1 MMKKL
6 ITLYIPILFLLSI
19 GSCKIE
25 PEITP
30 ADLFSIEVADSI
42 KTGNSYSEVTIL
54 YNPEHPEPDISKR
67 KFSLSLS
74 EDAKFQNGTN
84 AMTVEIIDNKATAL
98 IRSSKAYTC
107 VLSVEPNELSDY
119 AQKRNIVFY
128 TPDTSNSLEIQVTP
142 ETMDVPA
149 NDIDV
154 YTIVATIPEDLVID
168 TAKVR
173 LFTPLGTFSNNSQNI
188 VLIPNNQRKVTT
200 SIKSSSPGIAS
211 IFMNFRGIN
220 ETFSINFLPVA
231 SNEMIEIEVT
241 DPQATA
247 DGVDI
252 IHVEAQLLNFTP
264 GANQT
269 ILLTATNGTWL
280 GTSSSSTSLTA
291 NYEGRVSANLKS
303 QSPGISAIT
312 ATYSIWSVSDNGTF
326 TFSDPDYLQLTS
338 SDYTPSEN
346 SPQTLT
352 TKLLRN
358 IGTPNSGLSA
368 FYTCLDTNII
378 ITAVTPAELTGN
390 SVVSTAQFW
399 NSNPNFQGNVEIKSS
414 VIRFQGDTIS
424 TSTFITFE

>member
-1 MMKKL
+1 MKKL
-6 ITLYIPILFLLSI
+6 ITLYIPILLLLSI

-30 ADLFSIEVADSI
+30 SDLFSIEVADSI

-67 KFSLSLS
+67 KFSLSLT

-98 IRSSKAYTC
+98 IRSSNAYTC
-107 VLSVEPNELSDY
+107 VLSVEPNGLTDY
-119 AQKRNIVFY
+119 VQKRNIVFY
-128 TPDTSNSLEIQVTP
+128 TPDASNSLEIQVSP

-149 NDIDV
+149 NGIDV
-154 YTIVATIPEDLVID
+154 YTIVATIPQDLAID

-173 LFTPLGTFSNNSQNI
+173 LNTPLGTFSNNSQNI
-188 VLIPNNQRKVTT
+188 ELTPNNQRQISTT
-200 SIKSSSPGIAS
+200 IKSASPGIAP
-211 IFMNFRGIN
+211 ILMNFRGIN
-220 ETFSINFLPVA
+220 ETFSINFLTIP
-231 SNEMIEIEVT
+231 SNEMIELEIA

-247 DGVDI
+247 DNVDLL
-252 IHVEAQLLNFTP
+252 HVEAQLLNFVP
-264 GANQT
+264 GSNQNIT
-269 ILLTATNGTWL
+269 LTASNGNWFGTN
-280 GTSSSSTSLTA
+280 SNSISLTA
-291 NYEGRVSANLKS
+291 NYDGLVSANLKS
-303 QSPGISAIT
+303 QFPGIVTIT
-312 ATYSIWSVSDNGTF
+312 ATYSAWSISDNVTF

-358 IGTPNSGLSA
+358 VGTPNPGLNV

-378 ITAVTPAELTGN
+378 ITAATPAELNGN
-390 SVVSTAQFW
+390 NVTSTAQFW
-399 NSNPNFQGNVEIKSS
+399 NSNPNFQGNVEIKSN